1 MPRPTAELSP
11 EEQRLLDAFCSK
23 KVASERSKKKYAGL
37 LRMFKAITGR
47 SLLGASADDVR
58 LWYERVRDRYRAST
72 LLNHAFKLRA
82 LYAFV
87 LAWRHGLSEEEAEL
101 RAKRIFSCI
110 PFARLA
116 QLEREECELRDKVLS
131 SDEVE
136 ALLRAADHPRLK
148 AMIAVHA
155 ETGLR
160 TGELL
165 SLRLRDVRFSE
176 RYAVLWV
183 SGKTGERAVPII
195 RSLPY
200 LQAWLAAHPAKD
212 DPDAPLFAV
221 VRRGQ
226 VKFMTYEAY
235 EKALRRLAERVG
247 LGRRIYPYMFRHTR
261 LTELAARG
269 MGEYQMKQFAGWT
282 TSSRMA
288 ERYIRLGRHAGLQA
302 VLALEG
308 IAEAERPRQEPTL
321 RTLVCPRCGHE
332 NMADAIYCARCG
344 LCLSEEEA
352 IRAVAIRNHLDELL
366 AQLLEHPEVR
376 VALKKALKELISQ
389 GFEQGRGAG
398 AGIRTRV
405 SGSAARRLSLS
416 ATPALTDRAPW
427 EQYKLFSSRGL
438 LELLNEAH

>member
-1 MPRPTAELSP
+1 MPKPTAELSP
-11 EEQRLLDAFCSK
+11 KELRLLEAFCSE
-23 KVASERSKKKYAGL
+23 KVASERSRKKYAGL
-37 LRMFKAITGR
+37 LRTFKAITGR
-47 SLLGASADDVR
+47 SLLEASADDVR
-58 LWYERVRDRYRAST
+58 LWYERVRGRYRAST

-82 LYAFV
+82 LYAFA
-87 LAWRHGLSEEEAEL
+87 LAWFHGLSEEEAEL
-101 RAKRIFSCI
+101 KARRVFSCI

-131 SDEVE
+131 PDEVE

-200 LQAWLAAHPAKD
+200 LQAWLAVHPAKD
-212 DPDAPLFAV
+212 DPGAPLFAV
-221 VRRGQ
+221 VWRGQ
-226 VKFMTYEAY
+226 VKSMTYETY
-235 EKALRRLAERVG
+235 EKALRRLARRAGLSRRV
-247 LGRRIYPYMFRHTR
+247 YPYMFRHTR

-282 TSSRMA
+282 TGSRMA

-321 RTLVCPRCGHE
+321 RTLRCPRCGHE
-332 NMADAIYCARCG
+332 NMADALYCARCG
-344 LCLSEEEA
+344 LCLSDEEA
-352 IRAVAIRNHLDELL
+352 IQAVVLRNHFDELL
-366 AQLLEHPEVR
+366 TRLLEHPEVR
-376 VALKKALKELISQ
+376 SALKKALRELISQ
-389 GFEQGRGAG
+389 GFGQSRGAG
-398 AGIRTRV
+398 AGQRKNVR
-405 SGSAARRLSLS
+405 SC
-416 ATPALTDRAPW
+416 
-427 EQYKLFSSRGL
+427 
-438 LELLNEAH
+438 ELA